1 MIHPL
6 SLRRWASLDVLLVSY
21 YGVFVL
27 AACFG
32 SGPNHALA
40 MKGMSANLVVFVATV
55 AFHRSDVAQRFSL
68 FKSALYRTVLFA
80 AFLTSY
86 LQLQIVLP
94 SVTTRILDAQ
104 VYAVDLALFGFE
116 PALAWDRFVTPARV
130 EWFAF
135 FYYLHFFVLSSHV
148 VPLMLF
154 GGRGKLLASFTLGI
168 LIVFC
173 TGHLTYLLV
182 PGYGP
187 FWLFRGQFTHEPLP
201 GGTFWHMVQTAVA
214 AGGAGKDIFPSLH
227 TAGPSF
233 VAMFAFVHRRTRPF
247 CWTWPVLVFIAANI
261 IGATLFLRWHYIVD
275 VIAGLALAAAAT
287 AATVHISSNEA
298 VWRAKAGLAPV
309 FDEFLPNP
317 APAVFGAAETSRK
330 SLGDPRNQS

>member
-6 SLRRWASLDVLLVSY
+6 SLRRWASLDVLLASY

-55 AFHRSDVAQRFSL
+55 AFHRSDVAERFSL

-94 SVTTRILDAQ
+94 SVTSRILDAQ

-173 TGHLTYLLV
+173 TGHLTYLLAH
-182 PGYGP
+182 GADGGCGRG
-187 FWLFRGQFTHEPLP
+187 RGQRHFSIAPHRGAELRGDVRVRPPAHAALLLDMARARVHRGEYHRRDALSALALHRGRDRRP
-201 GGTFWHMVQTAVA
+201 GV
-214 AGGAGKDIFPSLH
+214 GGGGDGGDRAYFQQRSSL
-227 TAGPSF
+227 ACEGGPS
-233 VAMFAFVHRRTRPF
+233 
-247 CWTWPVLVFIAANI
+247 
-261 IGATLFLRWHYIVD
+261 
-275 VIAGLALAAAAT
+275 
-287 AATVHISSNEA
+287 
-298 VWRAKAGLAPV
+298 
-309 FDEFLPNP
+309 
-317 APAVFGAAETSRK
+317 SRV
-330 SLGDPRNQS
+330 R